1 MVQSNLSSYAKSGI
15 SKGKVGAKIAA
26 TKVKSKGI
34 KKLKTTSKKKGKLG
48 KILRKGKRILK
59 KGAMGGAIAGGA
71 ALALGAAVPHLIK
84 HSVKAGAAAPKVW

>member
-15 SKGKVGAKIAA
+15 SKGKVA

-34 KKLKTTSKKKGKLG
+34 KKMKSASKKKGKLG
-48 KILRKGKRILK
+48 KFLRKGKRILK